1 MDPSINEQFDFQQRY
16 QDMVMGKDSFFQQ
29 KQRNRKTNQKKKK
42 KQKKPTS
49 PFISKCNILTKNVT

>member
-42 KQKKPTS
+42 TKKTH
-49 PFISKCNILTKNVT
+49 LTLYLKM